1 VDHDATFTFTGR
13 DVAWFAERGPG
24 HGKAKVY
31 VDGVLAGT
39 VDLAKA
45 LGSPRW
51 AVFRRHWTSV
61 GSHAVRIVVSGTVS
75 SI

>member
-1 VDHDATFTFTGR
+1 
-13 DVAWFAERGPG
+13 
-24 HGKAKVY
+24 VY

-61 GSHAVRIVVSGTVS
+61 GSHAVRIVVSGNGVVD
-75 SI
+75 IDAFAVLR